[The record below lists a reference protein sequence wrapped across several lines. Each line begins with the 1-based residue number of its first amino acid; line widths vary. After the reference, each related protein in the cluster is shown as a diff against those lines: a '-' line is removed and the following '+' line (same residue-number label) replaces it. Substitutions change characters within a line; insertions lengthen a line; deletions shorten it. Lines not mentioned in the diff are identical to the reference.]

1 MMEPFETID
10 IQELPL
16 SIPMIRRKVEDF
28 LGSNGLRLGEVD
40 LYLAVLSDDG
50 AILAGGGLQRDI
62 LKCLAVSAEARSL
75 GLSVPLI
82 SRLISV
88 ASERGYTNVKVFTK
102 PENRALFESLG
113 FKLLAEAPKAILLE
127 NGRALADYCQ
137 YLRAHPA
144 PGVILMNANPFTLGH
159 RYLIEQADFSTRPTG
174 LGRNDKD
181 PAPGLGRNDKVSVI
195 SSDARR
201 AESRNLVIIPVKEDA
216 SRFSYAERLA
226 MIRAG
231 AGDWADVVEGSD
243 YQISAATFP
252 TYFLKDLSDAAET
265 QMRLDIDLFG
275 RHIAPEL
282 GARVRFVG
290 TEPSDPLTARY
301 NALMKELL
309 PKYGV
314 QLVEIPR
321 LTCSPDCAEDS
332 STPPAATLRM
342 TRGTTPERVG
352 EPAPSCTE
360 DSSTP
365 PTAPLRMTRGA
376 TPGPVGEPVEPPVLR
391 PAQEPVTATS
401 VRALL
406 DAGRFKEAS
415 ALTPE
420 STWPYL
426 LADLAERALRME
438 LDTPMKPGLV
448 GPDSTGAHQ
457 DMDYDVMRK
466 GIAAIRPFFP
476 RMAMAE
482 TPEELRQLGI
492 DAEAAMLAAT
502 GGVNTH
508 RGAIFA
514 LGLALSAALRTSSA
528 AQPPHPAEDRPAQ
541 LAHNEQ
547 VMRNSLVQM
556 YQGIC
561 SNQLKV
567 NGLGGAQIS
576 HGSAAVRQ
584 YGVKGARELA
594 SEGYQ
599 ALFEDWLPYYRNLQ
613 ISPLASLGRN
623 DKENTLGRNNNTPC
637 HFERSREIC
646 TLLRI
651 MATLDDTCVIHRVGY
666 ERAQEIKDEARALLK
681 EIPGQ
686 AGNDGKGQAGN
697 DGGSTGSPT
706 VTTSSGTARLKAMCE
721 KYAAEGIS
729 PGGAADMLA
738 LTIFID
744 SILN

>member
-16 SIPMIRRKVEDF
+16 SVPSVRRQVEDF

-40 LYLAVLSDDG
+40 LYLAVLSEDG

-75 GLSVPLI
+75 GLSVPLV

-88 ASERGYTNVKVFTK
+88 ASERGFTNVKVFTK

-127 NGRALADYCQ
+127 NGRGLADYCA
-137 YLRAHPA
+137 YLRAHQA
-144 PGVILMNANPFTLGH
+144 PGVIIMNANPFTLGH
-159 RYLIEQADFSTRPTG
+159 KYLVE
-174 LGRNDKD
+174 K
-181 PAPGLGRNDKVSVI
+181 
-195 SSDARR
+195 

-226 MIRAG
+226 MIRSG
-231 AGDWADVVEGSD
+231 AGEWADVVEGSD

-252 TYFLKDLSDAAET
+252 TYFLKNLSDAAET

-275 RHIAPEL
+275 RHIAPAL
-282 GARVRFVG
+282 GALVRYVG
-290 TEPSDPLTARY
+290 SEPADPLTARY

-321 LTCSPDCAEDS
+321 LAVDSDCRADS
-332 STPPAATLRM
+332 STPP
-342 TRGTTPERVG
+342 
-352 EPAPSCTE
+352 S
-360 DSSTP
+360 
-365 PTAPLRMTRGA
+365 APLRMTKGT
-376 TPGPVGEPVEPPVLR
+376 TPELVKG
-391 PAQEPVTATS
+391 PVTATS

-406 DAGRFKEAS
+406 DEGRFKAAS

-448 GPDSTGAHQ
+448 GPDSVGARK

-476 RMAMAE
+476 RMALAE

-514 LGLALSAALRTSSA
+514 LGLALYRQPIAETAALLDNGSSKRREA
-528 AQPPHPAEDRPAQ
+528 GIRGA
-541 LAHNEQ
+541 
-547 VMRNSLVQM
+547 MQM
-556 YQGIC
+556 A
-561 SNQLKV
+561 KD
-567 NGLGGAQIS
+567 
-576 HGSAAVRQ
+576 
-584 YGVKGARELA
+584 
-594 SEGYQ
+594 GYKE
-599 ALFEDWLPYYRNLQ
+599 LFEDWLPYYR
-613 ISPLASLGRN
+613 A
-623 DKENTLGRNNNTPC
+623 C

-651 MATLDDTCVIHRVGY
+651 MSTLDDTCVIHRAGY
-666 ERAQEIKDEARALLK
+666 ARAQEIKAEAKTLADHFDKEKLK
-681 EIPGQ
+681 E
-686 AGNDGKGQAGN
+686 
-697 DGGSTGSPT
+697 
-706 VTTSSGTARLKAMCE
+706 MCDR
-721 KYAAEGIS
+721 YAAEGIS

-744 SILN
+744 SIFN

>member
-16 SIPMIRRKVEDF
+16 SVPSVRRQVEDF

-40 LYLAVLSDDG
+40 LYLAVLSEDG

-75 GLSVPLI
+75 GLSVPLV

-88 ASERGYTNVKVFTK
+88 ASERGFTNVKVFTK

-113 FKLLAEAPKAILLE
+113 FRLLAEAPKAILLE
-127 NGRALADYCQ
+127 NGRGLADYCA
-137 YLRAHPA
+137 YLRAHQA
-144 PGVILMNANPFTLGH
+144 PGVIIMNANPFTLGH
-159 RYLIEQADFSTRPTG
+159 KYLLE
-174 LGRNDKD
+174 
-181 PAPGLGRNDKVSVI
+181 
-195 SSDARR
+195 R

-226 MIRAG
+226 MIRSG

-252 TYFLKDLSDAAET
+252 TYFLKNLSDAAET

-275 RHIAPEL
+275 RHIAPAL

-290 TEPSDPLTARY
+290 SEPVDPLTARY

-309 PKYGV
+309 PKYCV
-314 QLVEIPR
+314 QLVEIQR
-321 LTCSPDCAEDS
+321 LAVDSDCQADS
-332 STPPAATLRM
+332 STPPAASLRM
-342 TRGTTPERVG
+342 TKGTTSELVKG
-352 EPAPSCTE
+352 
-360 DSSTP
+360 
-365 PTAPLRMTRGA
+365 
-376 TPGPVGEPVEPPVLR
+376 
-391 PAQEPVTATS
+391 PVTATA

-406 DAGRFKEAS
+406 DEGRFKAAS

-448 GPDSTGAHQ
+448 GPDSVGAHK

-476 RMAMAE
+476 RMALAE

-514 LGLALSAALRTSSA
+514 LGLALYRQPIAETAALLDNGSSKRREA
-528 AQPPHPAEDRPAQ
+528 GIRGA
-541 LAHNEQ
+541 
-547 VMRNSLVQM
+547 MQM
-556 YQGIC
+556 A
-561 SNQLKV
+561 KD
-567 NGLGGAQIS
+567 
-576 HGSAAVRQ
+576 
-584 YGVKGARELA
+584 
-594 SEGYQ
+594 GYKE
-599 ALFEDWLPYYRNLQ
+599 LFEDWLPYYR
-613 ISPLASLGRN
+613 A
-623 DKENTLGRNNNTPC
+623 C

-651 MATLDDTCVIHRVGY
+651 MATLDDTCVIHRAGY
-666 ERAQEIKDEARALLK
+666 ARAQEIKAEAKTLADHFDIEKLK
-681 EIPGQ
+681 E
-686 AGNDGKGQAGN
+686 
-697 DGGSTGSPT
+697 
-706 VTTSSGTARLKAMCE
+706 MCDR
-721 KYAAEGIS
+721 YAAEGIS

-744 SILN
+744 SIFN

>member
-16 SIPMIRRKVEDF
+16 SVPSVRRQVEDF

-40 LYLAVLSDDG
+40 LYLAVLSEDG

-75 GLSVPLI
+75 GLSVPLV

-88 ASERGYTNVKVFTK
+88 ASERGCTNVKVFTK

-127 NGRALADYCQ
+127 NGRGLADYCA
-137 YLRAHPA
+137 YLRAHQA
-144 PGVILMNANPFTLGH
+144 PGVIIMNANPFTLGH
-159 RYLIEQADFSTRPTG
+159 KYLVE
-174 LGRNDKD
+174 
-181 PAPGLGRNDKVSVI
+181 
-195 SSDARR
+195 R

-226 MIRAG
+226 MIRSG

-252 TYFLKDLSDAAET
+252 TYFLKNLSDAAET
-265 QMRLDIDLFG
+265 QMRLDSDLFG
-275 RHIAPEL
+275 RHIAPAL
-282 GARVRFVG
+282 GARVRYVG
-290 TEPSDPLTARY
+290 SEPADPLTARY
-301 NALMKELL
+301 NALLKELL
-309 PKYGV
+309 PKYGI
-314 QLVEIPR
+314 QLVEIQR
-321 LTCSPDCAEDS
+321 LAVDSDCQADS
-332 STPPAATLRM
+332 STPPSAPLRM
-342 TRGTTPERVG
+342 TRGTTFELVKG
-352 EPAPSCTE
+352 
-360 DSSTP
+360 
-365 PTAPLRMTRGA
+365 
-376 TPGPVGEPVEPPVLR
+376 
-391 PAQEPVTATS
+391 PVTATA

-406 DAGRFKEAS
+406 DEGRFKAAS

-448 GPDSTGAHQ
+448 GPDSVGAHK

-476 RMAMAE
+476 CMALAE

-514 LGLALSAALRTSSA
+514 LGLALYRQPIAETAALLDNGSSKRREA
-528 AQPPHPAEDRPAQ
+528 GIRGA
-541 LAHNEQ
+541 
-547 VMRNSLVQM
+547 MQM
-556 YQGIC
+556 A
-561 SNQLKV
+561 KD
-567 NGLGGAQIS
+567 
-576 HGSAAVRQ
+576 
-584 YGVKGARELA
+584 
-594 SEGYQ
+594 GYKE
-599 ALFEDWLPYYRNLQ
+599 LFEDWLPYYR
-613 ISPLASLGRN
+613 A
-623 DKENTLGRNNNTPC
+623 C

-651 MATLDDTCVIHRVGY
+651 MATLDDTCVIHRAGY
-666 ERAQEIKDEARALLK
+666 ARAQEIKAEASALAEHFDMDKLK
-681 EIPGQ
+681 
-686 AGNDGKGQAGN
+686 N
-697 DGGSTGSPT
+697 
-706 VTTSSGTARLKAMCE
+706 MCDR
-721 KYAAEGIS
+721 YAAEGIS

-738 LTIFID
+738 LTILID

>member
-16 SIPMIRRKVEDF
+16 SVPSVRRQVEDF

-40 LYLAVLSDDG
+40 LYLAVLSEDG

-75 GLSVPLI
+75 GLSVPLV

-88 ASERGYTNVKVFTK
+88 ASERGFTNVKVFTK

-113 FKLLAEAPKAILLE
+113 FRLLAEAPKAILLE
-127 NGRALADYCQ
+127 NGRGLADYCA
-137 YLRAHPA
+137 YLRAHQA
-144 PGVILMNANPFTLGH
+144 PGVIIMNANPFTLGH
-159 RYLIEQADFSTRPTG
+159 KYLVE
-174 LGRNDKD
+174 
-181 PAPGLGRNDKVSVI
+181 
-195 SSDARR
+195 R

-226 MIRAG
+226 MIRSG

-252 TYFLKDLSDAAET
+252 TYFLKNLSDAAET

-275 RHIAPEL
+275 RHIAPAL
-282 GARVRFVG
+282 GARVRYVG
-290 TEPSDPLTARY
+290 SEPADPLTARY

-309 PKYGV
+309 PKYCV
-314 QLVEIPR
+314 QLVEIQR
-321 LTCSPDCAEDS
+321 LAVDSDCQADS
-332 STPPAATLRM
+332 STPPAASLRM
-342 TRGTTPERVG
+342 TKGTTSELVKG
-352 EPAPSCTE
+352 
-360 DSSTP
+360 
-365 PTAPLRMTRGA
+365 
-376 TPGPVGEPVEPPVLR
+376 
-391 PAQEPVTATS
+391 PVTATA

-406 DAGRFKEAS
+406 DEGRFKAAS

-448 GPDSTGAHQ
+448 GPDSVGAHK

-476 RMAMAE
+476 RMALAE

-514 LGLALSAALRTSSA
+514 LGLALYRQPIAETAALLDNGSSKRREA
-528 AQPPHPAEDRPAQ
+528 GIRGA
-541 LAHNEQ
+541 
-547 VMRNSLVQM
+547 MQM
-556 YQGIC
+556 A
-561 SNQLKV
+561 KD
-567 NGLGGAQIS
+567 
-576 HGSAAVRQ
+576 
-584 YGVKGARELA
+584 
-594 SEGYQ
+594 GYKE
-599 ALFEDWLPYYRNLQ
+599 LFEDWLPYYR
-613 ISPLASLGRN
+613 A
-623 DKENTLGRNNNTPC
+623 C

-651 MATLDDTCVIHRVGY
+651 MATLDDTCVIHRAGY
-666 ERAQEIKDEARALLK
+666 ARAQEIKAEAKTLADHFDKEKLK
-681 EIPGQ
+681 E
-686 AGNDGKGQAGN
+686 
-697 DGGSTGSPT
+697 
-706 VTTSSGTARLKAMCE
+706 MCDR
-721 KYAAEGIS
+721 YAAEGIS

-744 SILN
+744 SIFN

>member
-1 MMEPFETID
+1 MMEPFD
-10 IQELPL
+10 
-16 SIPMIRRKVEDF
+16 
-28 LGSNGLRLGEVD
+28 
-40 LYLAVLSDDG
+40 LAVLSEDG

-75 GLSVPLI
+75 GLSVPLV

-88 ASERGYTNVKVFTK
+88 ASERGCTNVKVFTK

-113 FKLLAEAPKAILLE
+113 FRLLAEAPKAILLE
-127 NGRALADYCQ
+127 NGRGLADYCA

-144 PGVILMNANPFTLGH
+144 PGVIIMNANPFTLGH
-159 RYLIEQADFSTRPTG
+159 KYLVE
-174 LGRNDKD
+174 K
-181 PAPGLGRNDKVSVI
+181 
-195 SSDARR
+195 
-201 AESRNLVIIPVKEDA
+201 AESRNLVVIPVKEDA

-226 MIRAG
+226 MIRSG
-231 AGDWADVVEGSD
+231 AGDWSDVVEGSD

-252 TYFLKDLSDAAET
+252 TYFLKNLSDAAET

-275 RHIAPEL
+275 RHIAPAL
-282 GARVRFVG
+282 GARVRYVG
-290 TEPSDPLTARY
+290 SEPADPLTARY

-314 QLVEIPR
+314 QLVEIQR
-321 LTCSPDCAEDS
+321 LAVDSDCQADS
-332 STPPAATLRM
+332 STPPSASLRM
-342 TRGTTPERVG
+342 TKGTTPELVKG
-352 EPAPSCTE
+352 
-360 DSSTP
+360 
-365 PTAPLRMTRGA
+365 
-376 TPGPVGEPVEPPVLR
+376 
-391 PAQEPVTATS
+391 PVTATS

-406 DAGRFKEAS
+406 DEGRFKAAS

-448 GPDSTGAHQ
+448 GPDSVGAHK

-476 RMAMAE
+476 RMALAE

-514 LGLALSAALRTSSA
+514 LGLALYRQPIAETAALLDNGSSKRREA
-528 AQPPHPAEDRPAQ
+528 GIRGA
-541 LAHNEQ
+541 
-547 VMRNSLVQM
+547 MQM
-556 YQGIC
+556 A
-561 SNQLKV
+561 KD
-567 NGLGGAQIS
+567 
-576 HGSAAVRQ
+576 
-584 YGVKGARELA
+584 
-594 SEGYQ
+594 GYKE
-599 ALFEDWLPYYRNLQ
+599 LFEDWLPYYR
-613 ISPLASLGRN
+613 A
-623 DKENTLGRNNNTPC
+623 C

-651 MATLDDTCVIHRVGY
+651 MATLDDTCVIHRAGY
-666 ERAQEIKDEARALLK
+666 ARAQEIKSEAKTLADHFDIEKLK
-681 EIPGQ
+681 E
-686 AGNDGKGQAGN
+686 
-697 DGGSTGSPT
+697 
-706 VTTSSGTARLKAMCE
+706 MCDR
-721 KYAAEGIS
+721 YAAEGIS

-744 SILN
+744 SIFN

>member
-16 SIPMIRRKVEDF
+16 SVPSVRRQVEDF

-40 LYLAVLSDDG
+40 LYLAVLSEDG

-75 GLSVPLI
+75 GLSVPLV

-88 ASERGYTNVKVFTK
+88 ASERGCTNVKVFTK

-113 FKLLAEAPKAILLE
+113 FRLLAEAPKAILLE
-127 NGRALADYCQ
+127 NGRGLADYCA
-137 YLRAHPA
+137 YLRAHQA
-144 PGVILMNANPFTLGH
+144 PGVIIMNANPFTLGH
-159 RYLIEQADFSTRPTG
+159 KYLLE
-174 LGRNDKD
+174 
-181 PAPGLGRNDKVSVI
+181 
-195 SSDARR
+195 R

-226 MIRAG
+226 MIRSG

-252 TYFLKDLSDAAET
+252 TYFLKNLSDAAET

-275 RHIAPEL
+275 RHIAPAL

-290 TEPSDPLTARY
+290 SEPVDPLTARY
-301 NALMKELL
+301 NALLKELL

-314 QLVEIPR
+314 QLVEIQR
-321 LTCSPDCAEDS
+321 LAVDSDCQADS
-332 STPPAATLRM
+332 STPPSASLRM
-342 TRGTTPERVG
+342 TKGTTSELVKG
-352 EPAPSCTE
+352 
-360 DSSTP
+360 
-365 PTAPLRMTRGA
+365 
-376 TPGPVGEPVEPPVLR
+376 
-391 PAQEPVTATS
+391 PVTATE

-406 DAGRFKEAS
+406 DEGRFKAAS

-448 GPDSTGAHQ
+448 GPDSVGAHK

-476 RMAMAE
+476 RMALAE

-514 LGLALSAALRTSSA
+514 LGLALYRQPIAETAALLDNGSSKRREA
-528 AQPPHPAEDRPAQ
+528 GIRGA
-541 LAHNEQ
+541 
-547 VMRNSLVQM
+547 MQM
-556 YQGIC
+556 A
-561 SNQLKV
+561 KD
-567 NGLGGAQIS
+567 
-576 HGSAAVRQ
+576 
-584 YGVKGARELA
+584 
-594 SEGYQ
+594 GYKE
-599 ALFEDWLPYYRNLQ
+599 LFEDWLPYYR
-613 ISPLASLGRN
+613 A
-623 DKENTLGRNNNTPC
+623 C
-637 HFERSREIC
+637 HFERNREIC

-651 MATLDDTCVIHRVGY
+651 MATLDDTCVIHRAGY
-666 ERAQEIKDEARALLK
+666 ARAQEIKAEAKTLADHFDKEKLK
-681 EIPGQ
+681 E
-686 AGNDGKGQAGN
+686 
-697 DGGSTGSPT
+697 
-706 VTTSSGTARLKAMCE
+706 MCDR
-721 KYAAEGIS
+721 YAAEGIS

-744 SILN
+744 SISN

>member
-16 SIPMIRRKVEDF
+16 SVPTIRRQVEDF

-40 LYLAVLSDDG
+40 LYLAVLSGEG

-88 ASERGYTNVKVFTK
+88 ASERGFTNLKVFTK

-113 FKLLAEAPKAILLE
+113 FKLLAEAPKAILME
-127 NGRALADYCQ
+127 NGRGLEDYCN
-137 YLRAHPA
+137 YLRDHRA
-144 PGVILMNANPFTLGH
+144 PGVIVMNANPFTLGH
-159 RYLIEQADFSTRPTG
+159 KYLVEQAS
-174 LGRNDKD
+174 
-181 PAPGLGRNDKVSVI
+181 PAVV
-195 SSDARR
+195 
-201 AESRNLVIIPVKEDA
+201 IPVKEDV
-216 SRFSYAERLA
+216 SRFPYAERLA
-226 MIRAG
+226 MIRRG
-231 AGDWADVVEGSD
+231 CDGLADVVEGSD

-275 RHIAPEL
+275 RHIAPAL

-290 TEPSDPLTARY
+290 SEPADPLTARY

-309 PKYGV
+309 PAYGV
-314 QLVEIPR
+314 DVVEIPR
-321 LTCSPDCAEDS
+321 LTGAE
-332 STPPAATLRM
+332 
-342 TRGTTPERVG
+342 G
-352 EPAPSCTE
+352 
-360 DSSTP
+360 
-365 PTAPLRMTRGA
+365 
-376 TPGPVGEPVEPPVLR
+376 
-391 PAQEPVTATS
+391 PVTATR

-406 DAGRFKEAS
+406 DAGRFKAAS
-415 ALTPE
+415 ALTPA

-426 LADLAERALRME
+426 LADLAERAMRLE
-438 LDTPMKPGLV
+438 LDTPLKPGLV
-448 GPDSTGAHQ
+448 GPDSTGAHK

-514 LGLALSAALRTSSA
+514 LGLALYRQPIAETAALLDNGSSKRREA
-528 AQPPHPAEDRPAQ
+528 CVRGA
-541 LAHNEQ
+541 
-547 VMRNSLVQM
+547 MQM
-556 YQGIC
+556 A
-561 SNQLKV
+561 KD
-567 NGLGGAQIS
+567 
-576 HGSAAVRQ
+576 
-584 YGVKGARELA
+584 
-594 SEGYQ
+594 GYKE
-599 ALFEDWLPYYRNLQ
+599 LFEDWLPYYASVKADAYGLQ
-613 ISPLASLGRN
+613 
-623 DKENTLGRNNNTPC
+623 K
-637 HFERSREIC
+637 
-646 TLLRI
+646 TLLQI

-666 ERAQEIKDEARALLK
+666 ERALAVKDEAKALVEHFDLK
-681 EIPGQ
+681 EL
-686 AGNDGKGQAGN
+686 
-697 DGGSTGSPT
+697 
-706 VTTSSGTARLKAMCE
+706 RLLCE
-721 KYAAEGIS
+721 RYAAEGVS

-738 LTIFID
+738 LTIFMN
-744 SILN
+744 SIIN

>member
-16 SIPMIRRKVEDF
+16 SVPSVRRQVEDF

-40 LYLAVLSDDG
+40 LYLAVLSEDG

-75 GLSVPLI
+75 GLSVPLV

-88 ASERGYTNVKVFTK
+88 ASERGFTNVKVFTK

-127 NGRALADYCQ
+127 NGRGLADYCA
-137 YLRAHPA
+137 YLRAHQA
-144 PGVILMNANPFTLGH
+144 PGVIIMNANPFTLGH
-159 RYLIEQADFSTRPTG
+159 KYLVE
-174 LGRNDKD
+174 K
-181 PAPGLGRNDKVSVI
+181 
-195 SSDARR
+195 

-226 MIRAG
+226 MIRSG
-231 AGDWADVVEGSD
+231 AGEWADVVEGSD

-252 TYFLKDLSDAAET
+252 TYFLKNLSDAAET

-275 RHIAPEL
+275 RHIAPAL
-282 GARVRFVG
+282 GALVRYVG
-290 TEPSDPLTARY
+290 SEPADPLTARY

-321 LTCSPDCAEDS
+321 LAVDSDCRADS
-332 STPPAATLRM
+332 STPP
-342 TRGTTPERVG
+342 
-352 EPAPSCTE
+352 S
-360 DSSTP
+360 
-365 PTAPLRMTRGA
+365 APLRMTKGT
-376 TPGPVGEPVEPPVLR
+376 TPELVKG
-391 PAQEPVTATS
+391 PVTATS

-406 DAGRFKEAS
+406 DEGRFKAAS

-448 GPDSTGAHQ
+448 GPDSVGAHK

-476 RMAMAE
+476 RMALAE

-514 LGLALSAALRTSSA
+514 LGLALYRQPIAETAALLDNGSSKRREA
-528 AQPPHPAEDRPAQ
+528 GIRGA
-541 LAHNEQ
+541 
-547 VMRNSLVQM
+547 MQM
-556 YQGIC
+556 A
-561 SNQLKV
+561 KD
-567 NGLGGAQIS
+567 
-576 HGSAAVRQ
+576 
-584 YGVKGARELA
+584 
-594 SEGYQ
+594 GYKE
-599 ALFEDWLPYYRNLQ
+599 LFEDWLPYYR
-613 ISPLASLGRN
+613 A
-623 DKENTLGRNNNTPC
+623 C

-651 MATLDDTCVIHRVGY
+651 MATLDDTCVIHRAGY
-666 ERAQEIKDEARALLK
+666 ARAQEIKAEAKTLADHFDIEKLQ
-681 EIPGQ
+681 G
-686 AGNDGKGQAGN
+686 
-697 DGGSTGSPT
+697 
-706 VTTSSGTARLKAMCE
+706 MCE
-721 KYAAEGIS
+721 RYAAEGIS

-744 SILN
+744 SIFN